1 MADKWLGCIKN
12 HLHPDSLLEDWLGH
26 LNDSSENK
34 KEVIVEPQGYKILG
48 EMNWFQPGTGV
59 EATSQI
65 LFREM

>member
-1 MADKWLGCIKN
+1 MINSMQTQMADKWLGCIKN

-48 EMNWFQPGTGV
+48 EMNCF
-59 EATSQI
+59 
-65 LFREM
+65 